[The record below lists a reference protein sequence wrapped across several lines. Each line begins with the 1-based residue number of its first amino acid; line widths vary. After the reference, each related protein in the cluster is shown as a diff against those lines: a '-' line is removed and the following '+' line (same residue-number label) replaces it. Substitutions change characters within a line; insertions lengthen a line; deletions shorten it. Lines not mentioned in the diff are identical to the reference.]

1 MAKTRIKTLAEE
13 FKLNIEETIQ
23 IAQDKLSKEMITGKG
38 KGTWVNEE
46 GVEILKEALIIPEI
60 VPKHLRVNLTTRG
73 KAIDMSTRNGN
84 NKKDITSS
92 RKWRNEQ
99 IDRLAAWEMFCR
111 YIRHEHTIEM
121 SHRDMCDRIGMPKD
135 LIRAI
140 IQNLKNKL
148 NG

>member
-1 MAKTRIKTLAEE
+1 MCTR
-13 FKLNIEETIQ
+13 
-23 IAQDKLSKEMITGKG
+23 
-38 KGTWVNEE
+38 
-46 GVEILKEALIIPEI
+46 
-60 VPKHLRVNLTTRG
+60 RG
-73 KAIDMSTRNGN
+73 FDR
-84 NKKDITSS
+84 KDITTS

-140 IQNLKNKL
+140 INNLKEKL
-148 NG
+148 NGQ